1 MGGTRYHL
9 AHGDKI
15 GGFRQVIRVR
25 WLRRWLR
32 FLGWRPDS
40 TTHQEKL
47 ISALGT
53 TLALILLYWIT
64 HLVMSAE
71 SALWVTGS
79 MGASAVLV
87 FAMPHGTLSQPWS
100 VIGGHV
106 LSALF
111 GVACVQWLP
120 SGFWLAAL
128 AVGGSVIIMMYARC
142 LHPPGS
148 ATAMIVVLGGPQI
161 VDAGFSFV
169 LYPILLDVLVIVL
182 FAVLFNSLFTSRSYP
197 LPLTRH
203 AIGRAPGIAPED
215 FEHALKQMNAY
226 MDIDFND
233 LLRLVELAN
242 ANAQSKGVTA
252 ADLEPGGFYSNGLPG
267 RNWSVREVLQVV
279 SRPGRAGRVRYRII
293 KGAGEG
299 GNGICRVSEFVRWA
313 RYRVAPD
320 EQGRQWHRVTDAQ
333 PATEA

>member
-1 MGGTRYHL
+1 MRG
-9 AHGDKI
+9 
-15 GGFRQVIRVR
+15 IRVR
-25 WLRRWLR
+25 WLRRGLR

-40 TTHQEKL
+40 TSHREKL
-47 ISALGT
+47 VSALGT
-53 TLALILLYWIT
+53 TLALILLYGVT
-64 HLVMSAE
+64 HLVMAE
-71 SALWVTGS
+71 AALWVTGS

-106 LSALF
+106 LSAAF

-120 SGFWLAAL
+120 PGFWLAAL
-128 AVGGSVIIMMYARC
+128 AVGGSVVIMMYARC

-161 VDAGFSFV
+161 TEAGFAFV
-169 LYPILLDVLVIVL
+169 VYPILLDVLVIVL
-182 FAVLFNSLFTSRSYP
+182 FAVAFNALFDGRRYP
-197 LPLTRH
+197 LPLVRH
-203 AIGRAPGIAPED
+203 QVSRAPGIAPED

-226 MDIDFND
+226 MDIEFDD

-242 ANAQSKGVTA
+242 NNAQSKGVAA
-252 ADLEPGGFYSNGLPG
+252 ADLVTGAYYSNGLPG
-267 RNWSVREVLQVV
+267 RNWSVREVQQVV
-279 SRPGRAGRVRYRII
+279 NRPGRAGRVRYRIV

-313 RYRVAPD
+313 RYRVEPD
-320 EQGRQWHRVTDAQ
+320 EQRRLWHRVTGEEE
-333 PATEA
+333 TS

>member
-1 MGGTRYHL
+1 MR
-9 AHGDKI
+9 
-15 GGFRQVIRVR
+15 VIRVR
-25 WLRRWLR
+25 WLRRGLR

-40 TTHQEKL
+40 TSHREKL
-47 ISALGT
+47 VSALGT
-53 TLALILLYWIT
+53 TLALILLYGVT
-64 HLVMSAE
+64 HLVMAE
-71 SALWVTGS
+71 AALWVTGS

-106 LSALF
+106 LSAAF

-120 SGFWLAAL
+120 PGFWLAAL
-128 AVGGSVIIMMYARC
+128 AVGGSVVIMMYARC

-161 VDAGFSFV
+161 TEAGFAFV
-169 LYPILLDVLVIVL
+169 VYPILLDVLVIVL
-182 FAVLFNSLFTSRSYP
+182 FAVAFNALFDGRRYP
-197 LPLTRH
+197 LPLVRH
-203 AIGRAPGIAPED
+203 QVSRAPGIAPED

-226 MDIDFND
+226 MDIEFDD

-242 ANAQSKGVTA
+242 NNAQSKGVA
-252 ADLEPGGFYSNGLPG
+252 ATDLVTGAYYSNGLPG
-267 RNWSVREVLQVV
+267 RNWSVREVQQVV
-279 SRPGRAGRVRYRII
+279 NRPGRAGRVRYRIV

-313 RYRVAPD
+313 RYRVKPD
-320 EQGRQWHRVTDAQ
+320 EQRRLWHRVTGEE
-333 PATEA
+333 EAS

>member
-1 MGGTRYHL
+1 M
-9 AHGDKI
+9 
-15 GGFRQVIRVR
+15 RVR
-25 WLRRWLR
+25 WLRRGLR

-40 TTHQEKL
+40 TSHREKL
-47 ISALGT
+47 VSALGT
-53 TLALILLYWIT
+53 TLALILLYGVT
-64 HLVMSAE
+64 HLVMAE
-71 SALWVTGS
+71 AALWVTGS

-106 LSALF
+106 LSAAF

-120 SGFWLAAL
+120 PGFWLAAL
-128 AVGGSVIIMMYARC
+128 AVGGSVVIMMYARC

-161 VDAGFSFV
+161 TEAGFAFV
-169 LYPILLDVLVIVL
+169 VYPILLDVLVIVL
-182 FAVLFNSLFTSRSYP
+182 FAVAFNALFEGRRYP
-197 LPLTRH
+197 LPLVRH
-203 AIGRAPGIAPED
+203 QVSRAPGIAPED

-226 MDIDFND
+226 MDIEFDD

-242 ANAQSKGVTA
+242 NNAQSKGVAA
-252 ADLEPGGFYSNGLPG
+252 ADLVAGAYYSNGLPG
-267 RNWSVREVLQVV
+267 SNWSVREVQQVV
-279 SRPGRAGRVRYRII
+279 NRPGRAGRVRYRIV

-313 RYRVAPD
+313 RYRVEPD
-320 EQGRQWHRVTDAQ
+320 EQRRLWHRVTGEEE
-333 PATEA
+333 TG

>member
-1 MGGTRYHL
+1 M
-9 AHGDKI
+9 
-15 GGFRQVIRVR
+15 RVR
-25 WLRRWLR
+25 WLRRGLR

-40 TTHQEKL
+40 TSHREKL
-47 ISALGT
+47 VSALGT
-53 TLALILLYWIT
+53 TLALILLYGVT
-64 HLVMSAE
+64 HLVMAE
-71 SALWVTGS
+71 AALWVTGS

-106 LSALF
+106 LSAAF

-120 SGFWLAAL
+120 PGFWLAAL
-128 AVGGSVIIMMYARC
+128 AVGGSVVIMMYARC

-161 VDAGFSFV
+161 TEAGFAFV
-169 LYPILLDVLVIVL
+169 VYPILLDVLVIVL
-182 FAVLFNSLFTSRSYP
+182 FAVAFNALFEGRRYP
-197 LPLTRH
+197 LPLVRH
-203 AIGRAPGIAPED
+203 QVSRAPGIAPED

-226 MDIDFND
+226 MDIEFDD

-242 ANAQSKGVTA
+242 NNAQSKGVAA
-252 ADLEPGGFYSNGLPG
+252 ADLVTGAYYSNGLPG
-267 RNWSVREVLQVV
+267 RNWSVGEVQQVV
-279 SRPGRAGRVRYRII
+279 NRPGRAGRVRYRIV

-313 RYRVAPD
+313 RYRVEPD
-320 EQGRQWHRVTDAQ
+320 EQRRLWHRVTGEEE
-333 PATEA
+333 TG